1 MSGSRRAAMPAVEA
15 ARSVDDKPLGSTVR
29 WLYRRPMHF
38 KALMVDVDGVV
49 IVHPNPQ
56 GWSAH
61 LERDLGLPPALLQ
74 SAFFVPHWPEIILGR
89 AALRERLGLVLAEI
103 APDLNADELIRYW
116 FANDAHLDHDLLAQ
130 LAPIRAGGVKL
141 HLATVQEHE
150 RARYIWDELALK
162 RHFDG
167 MQYAAEL
174 GFAKPEAQFFRTAA
188 ARSGFAPD
196 EIFFIDDKQAN
207 VDAARGEGWSAALW
221 DGTRPL
227 AVLMAEQAARPP
239 IPSPRP

>member
-1 MSGSRRAAMPAVEA
+1 MC
-15 ARSVDDKPLGSTVR
+15 
-29 WLYRRPMHF
+29 F

-49 IVHPNPQ
+49 IVHPDPQ

-61 LERDLGLPPALLQ
+61 LERDLGLSPALLQ
-74 SAFFVPHWPEIILGR
+74 SAFFAPHWPDIILGR
-89 AALRERLGLVLAEI
+89 AGLRERLAPVLAEI
-103 APDLNADELIRYW
+103 APGLSADRLIRYW
-116 FANDAHLDHDLLAQ
+116 FANDAHLDQGLLAQ

-167 MQYAAEL
+167 MHYAAEL
-174 GFAKPEAQFFRTAA
+174 GCAKPDGAFYRAVA
-188 ARSGFAPD
+188 ARSGLSPE

-227 AVLMAEQAARPP
+227 VALIIEAAGRPP
-239 IPSPRP
+239 IPSPPP